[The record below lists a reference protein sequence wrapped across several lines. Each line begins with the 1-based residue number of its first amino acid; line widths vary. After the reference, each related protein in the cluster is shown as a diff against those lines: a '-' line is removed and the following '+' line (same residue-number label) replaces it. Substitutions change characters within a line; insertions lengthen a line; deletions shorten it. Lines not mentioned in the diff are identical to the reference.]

1 MKAAIITRNGRDA
14 ARVFPEQIRAV
25 LAQRYELCDVV
36 LSKGNLNQYAD
47 FARQTQFLFATWGME
62 HFTTEEIRGY
72 FPNLKA
78 VFYAAGSVQGFAEEF
93 LDSGVRV
100 FSAWRANAIPVAEYT
115 YAQIILAAK
124 GFYRAARRS
133 RWAYSSA
140 ARYSDRCGGNYGTK
154 IGLIGVGSIGSLVAE
169 KLRANDVQVL
179 YYDPFLSAE
188 RAEALGIHA
197 ADLEEI
203 FSTCDVISNHLANK
217 EELTGILSGALFDK
231 MKPYATFINTG
242 RGRQVD
248 EKGLAR
254 AMKKVKTR
262 TALLDVTTREPAPP
276 LGRLARCRN
285 IILTPHIAGSNGRE
299 VVRMAQF
306 MLEEAARVES
316 GEPPLFEVLPDM
328 LQTMA

>member
-1 MKAAIITRNGRDA
+1 MKAAIITGSERDA
-14 ARVFPEQIRAV
+14 ARVFPEQIRAA
-25 LAQRYELCDVV
+25 LAQRYELCEAV
-36 LSKGNLNQYAD
+36 LSRGNLDRYAD
-47 FARQTQFLFATWGME
+47 YARQVQLLFATWGME
-62 HFTTEEIRGY
+62 RFTAQEIRRY
-72 FPNLKA
+72 FPSLKCI
-78 VFYAAGSVQGFAEEF
+78 FYAAGSVQEFAREF
-93 LDSGVRV
+93 LDCGVRV

-115 YAQIILAAK
+115 YAQILLAAK
-124 GFYRAARRS
+124 GFYRAERRS
-133 RWAYSSA
+133 RWSYYAA
-140 ARYSDRCGGNYGTK
+140 ARYSDRCGGNYGSK

-179 YYDPFLSAE
+179 YYDPFLPPE
-188 RAEALGIHA
+188 RAEPLGISPA
-197 ADLEEI
+197 ELTEI

-217 EELTGILSGALFDK
+217 EELTGILSGALFDQ

-248 EKGLAR
+248 EKGLVR
-254 AMKKVKTR
+254 AMRKVKTR

-276 LGRLARCRN
+276 LGRLARCKN
-285 IILTPHIAGSNGRE
+285 IIVTPHIAGSNGRE

-328 LQTMA
+328 LETMA